1 MPAPFLDGVPVQRAP
16 EGAGYAVV
24 DVETTGL
31 TNRDRIVEV
40 AVVHT
45 DERGEVT
52 GHWHTLV
59 NPRRDL
65 GRQDLHGVRAADA
78 RRAPLFAEIAGEVA
92 AQMSGRI
99 PVAHNI
105 NFDHRLLSGEFARLG
120 IAIPHLPAMG
130 VCTMTWAPHYL
141 PGRGRSLAACREFFG
156 IVADRPHEALS
167 DALDTAAVLR
177 AYLAQGEPPWHA
189 LPAAWPELPRPETPV
204 RLRNTVAE
212 TVVEVSLRPGD
223 TVVLTG
229 SFPEGKDH
237 WSDLARAAGLQ
248 VAGHVSKGTAAVL
261 AADPDTMSGKAEAA
275 RRHGVPVTG
284 VEALLGLQD
293 AAAQPVL
300 QGPPQRPARGGDGLG
315 GLLELL

>member
-1 MPAPFLDGVPVQRAP
+1 MRAPAPGAP
-16 EGAGYAVV
+16 DHAPDRSGYAIV

-31 TNRDRIVEV
+31 TNRDRVVEV

-45 DERGEVT
+45 DSRGEVT
-52 GHWHTLV
+52 GHWQTLV

-78 RRAPLFAEIAGEVA
+78 RMAPLFGEIAGEVA
-92 AQMSGRI
+92 AQMHGRI

-105 NFDHRLLSGEFARLG
+105 AFDHRLLSGEFARLG
-120 IAIPHLPAMG
+120 VAIPHLPAMG

-156 IVADRPHEALS
+156 ITADRPHEALS

-177 AYLAQGEPPWHA
+177 AYLSSGEPPWAAMPAHWPS
-189 LPAAWPELPRPETPV
+189 LPHENSPV

-212 TVVEVSLRPGD
+212 STVEISLLPGD

-229 SFPEGKDH
+229 SFPEGKEH
-237 WSDLARAAGLQ
+237 WTGLAHTAGLR
-248 VAGHVSKGTAAVL
+248 VAGHVTKNTTAVI

-275 RRHGVPVTG
+275 RRHGVPVAG
-284 VEALLGLQD
+284 IEALQGLQH
-293 AAAQPVL
+293 APAQPVL
-300 QGPPQRPARGGDGLG
+300 QCPPQRPARLGDRPG
-315 GLLELL
+315 GLLEFL